1 MSKLLFV
8 FCTLFSFSVGAF
20 TLNNNFG
27 GRFKKGDIKV
37 IYAPN
42 SVCNHMTYYEMEEIT
57 EKAAKQFW
65 NSIPTSS
72 LNIGLK
78 DSYENISNINT
89 GKLCSPTDSTCIQA
103 AMGDLIPPVTDI
115 VVACNG
121 RLDNFGATNVLAV
134 AIPNNFDGKYIK
146 GAIVLINDTSDFF
159 RNMSRDDQ
167 IGVVAH
173 EIGHALGLG
182 HSDDTSALMYYRT
195 TGQRKKLGQ
204 DDVDGAT
211 YLYPMKMDGFGLLGG
226 CGMISTHNDDQS
238 DPPKGLPL
246 VQMGIALGVMI
257 LLFELLKRAK
267 TRSAF

>member
-8 FCTLFSFSVGAF
+8 LLTLFAFSAEAF

-27 GRFKKGDIKV
+27 ARFKNGNIKV

-42 SVCNHMTYYEMEEIT
+42 SLCSYMTYYEMEEIT
-57 EKAAKQFW
+57 KKAAERFW

-72 LNIGLK
+72 LDMGLK
-78 DSYENISNINT
+78 DSMDNISNINT
-89 GKLCSPTDSTCIQA
+89 GKLCSPTDSACIQSA
-103 AMGDLIPPVTDI
+103 SGDLIPPVTDI

-121 RLDNFGATNVLAV
+121 RLDNFGAANVLAV
-134 AIPNNFDGKYIK
+134 TIPNNFDGKYIK
-146 GAIVLINDTSDFF
+146 GAVIIINDTSDFF

-204 DDVDGAT
+204 DDIDGAT
-211 YLYPMKMDGFGLLGG
+211 YLYPMKVDGFGLLGG
-226 CGMISTHNDDQS
+226 CGTISTSTKS
-238 DPPKGLPL
+238 DPPFT
-246 VQMGIALGVMI
+246 QMGITLGIMI

-267 TRSAF
+267 TRSAL